1 MRNTF
6 IETLLELAE
15 EDPNLWLLNGD
26 LGFSVLEP
34 FMKKHADR
42 YVNAGVA
49 EQNMAGMAAG
59 IALSGK
65 TVFFYSIGNFPTL
78 RCLEQIRNDICYH
91 GADVKVV
98 AVGAGYSYGSQGYT
112 HHALED
118 VSALSALPGLEIF
131 TPCDPAETRE
141 ATRLI
146 AKSGKPSYL
155 RLARAGEPVLG
166 KGPVGDVRKIRFLRE
181 GKGLLVLA
189 SGPVASI
196 AIEAAEKLASQGIE
210 LAVASVSCMKPLDE
224 SFLKTVAA
232 KAPLI
237 ITLEEHVRTGGLYA
251 AVASVLA
258 GEVNRPRILSMAA
271 PEPAGKISTA
281 GSREW
286 QLDKVGLTSERLIA
300 LIQSANAS

>member
-6 IETLLELAE
+6 IATLLELAA

-34 FMKKHADR
+34 FMKNYPDR

-98 AVGAGYSYGSQGYT
+98 AVGAGYAYGSQGYT

-166 KGPVGDVRKIRFLRE
+166 KGPVGDLRKIRFLKE
-181 GKGLLVLA
+181 GKGPLVLA
-189 SGPVASI
+189 SGPIASI
-196 AIEAAEKLASQGIE
+196 AIEAADKLAAQGIDI
-210 LAVASVSCMKPLDE
+210 AVASVSCMKPLDKD
-224 SFLKTVAA
+224 FLLSVAA

-237 ITLEEHVRTGGLYA
+237 VTVEEHVQTGGLYS
-251 AVASVLA
+251 AVASTLA
-258 GEVNRPRILSMAA
+258 GEAKRPRILSMAA
-271 PEPAGKISTA
+271 PEPAGKISAA

-286 QLDKVGLTSERLIA
+286 QLDKAGLTSAALVSLIRE
-300 LIQSANAS
+300 NAA